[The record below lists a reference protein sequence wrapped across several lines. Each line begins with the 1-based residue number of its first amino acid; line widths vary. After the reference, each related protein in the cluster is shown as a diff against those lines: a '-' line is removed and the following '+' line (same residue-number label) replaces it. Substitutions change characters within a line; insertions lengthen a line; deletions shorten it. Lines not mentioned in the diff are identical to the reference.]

1 MSKSSVA
8 KNASF
13 RTYTKVSDEDWDWF
27 VTQKPSVQ
35 QLWGE
40 CMRAERFGEKFYK
53 LETKLSENVFYEAK
67 KVLEGQLFEFQP
79 IQKLTKNG
87 RYKNTGW
94 KVRNLHGSNIHEYW
108 NTTAS
113 LVPQNSGEEMDATQ
127 FNSKRTPTTEVG
139 VSYHENQGVLP
150 RNSGE
155 EKPVALDTTAFETS
169 LLSTYNL
176 LSSNES
182 KKDSSSISRSGCSE
196 LAPCTKVA
204 GSAPAP
210 DAKLT
215 REGNPEASLTDL
227 PSSSSDLEHGLI
239 SEPGKREDDLPVQKM
254 LDQCGELNTISAAP
268 ISPAEPALESPQT
281 PPDPW
286 DAQSDTPP
294 VEPTLPPRIAPDKAE
309 CSRVYIT
316 VKQRLSEAGL
326 LKGSWHKSLTRFQ
339 EELERGNLYSIVE
352 GYKPQ
357 VGCDDD
363 EVPQALLD
371 DLVTDYLLHSGDSNE
386 EPQVCVRRSSGG
398 LTLIPW
404 SKL

>member
-1 MSKSSVA
+1 MSKSSLA

-108 NTTAS
+108 NTTES
-113 LVPQNSGEEMDATQ
+113 LVPRNSGEEMDATQ
-127 FNSKRTPTTEVG
+127 LNSKRTPTTEVG

-155 EKPVALDTTAFETS
+155 EKPVAFDTTAFETS

-182 KKDSSSISRSGCSE
+182 EQDSSSISRSGCSE
-196 LAPCTKVA
+196 LAPCTKVT

-215 REGNPEASLTDL
+215 REENPEASLTDFD
-227 PSSSSDLEHGLI
+227 SSKKNLEHGLV
-239 SEPGKREDDLPVQKM
+239 SEPGRREDEIPVQKM
-254 LDQCGELNTISAAP
+254 TDQCTQLNTISAAP
-268 ISPAEPALESPQT
+268 ESP
-281 PPDPW
+281 PNLPDPW
-286 DAQSDTPP
+286 DAQSDQPP
-294 VEPTLPPRIAPDKAE
+294 VEPTLQPRIAPDPAE
-309 CSRVYIT
+309 CSRVYLLA
-316 VKQRLSEAGL
+316 KQKLSKAGL
-326 LKGSWHKSLTRFQ
+326 LSGNGYKRLARFK
-339 EELERGNLYSIVE
+339 EELERGRLAKLIE
-352 GYKPQ
+352 GVRENMGEDVTLPP
-357 VGCDDD
+357 
-363 EVPQALLD
+363 EVFLS
-371 DLVTDYLLHSGDSNE
+371 DYLLYDSDAFE
-386 EPQVCVRRSSGG
+386 EPQVCVRNIEG
-398 LTLIPW
+398 LTLVPW